1 MSKKLAIEA
10 FNSQGKSILI
20 DVIKNKVLAKSGN
33 IENDVKCKASAI
45 EKGFFVDSCQ
55 EVGGKNDV
63 VALFTKHFDMKND
76 SLFFI
81 TTLAFI
87 TLAHYIGGY
96 SEILSGIG
104 MSFY

>member
-20 DVIKNKVLAKSGN
+20 DVIKNQVLAKSGN
-33 IENDVKCKASAI
+33 IENDEKCKAAAI
-45 EKGFFVDSCQ
+45 ENGFFVDSCQ
-55 EVGGKNDV
+55 EVGGMNDV
-63 VALFTKHFDMKND
+63 IALFTKHFDLKND
-76 SLFFI
+76 SLFFM